1 MHSNK
6 VRLTVLG
13 CSGTFPGP
21 DSCCSSYLV
30 EHEGFKLLID
40 CGTGAVGAMHRN
52 DHLIDV
58 DAVFLSHLHADHC
71 LDLVA
76 WYYVRYYHPEG
87 PRPTVP
93 VYGPLGSAER
103 IARAFD
109 DRPVGFDKVYDWRL
123 AKPGHTEIGPFDVEI
138 ATMRHPIESLGIRLN
153 AGGKSFA
160 YSSDTAETDALPTL
174 ARDADLL
181 LAEASWLD
189 GPAHP
194 QGIHMTGSQAAR
206 MGEAA
211 GVDRLLLTHIVP
223 WTDRSL
229 ILEEATAVR
238 PDGTALALS
247 DMVYDI

>member
-1 MHSNK
+1 M
-6 VRLTVLG
+6 RLTVLG

-40 CGTGAVGAMHRN
+40 CGTGAVGAMQRH
-52 DHLIDV
+52 DSLLDI

-87 PRPTVP
+87 ARPTLP

-109 DRPVGFDKVYDWRL
+109 DRPVGFDQVYDWRL
-123 AKPGHTEIGPFDVEI
+123 AKQGHTEIGPFDVEM

-153 AGGKSFA
+153 AGGKSFV
-160 YSSDTAETDALPTL
+160 YSSDTAETDALPAL
-174 ARDADLL
+174 AKDADLL
-181 LAEASWLD
+181 LAEASWPD
-189 GPAHP
+189 SCQNP
-194 QGIHMTGSQAAR
+194 QGIHMSSTEAAR
-206 MGEAA
+206 MGQAS
-211 GVDRLLLTHIVP
+211 GVDKLLLTHIVP
-223 WTDRSL
+223 WADRAH
-229 ILEEATAVR
+229 ILEEACTVR
-238 PDGTALALS
+238 PEGTALALPGS
-247 DMVYDI
+247 VYEI